1 MEYLHKNREQ
11 FREAVARTAADT
23 GFVAEAVE
31 KDYYVSMILRE
42 MSETLPFAVF
52 KGGTS
57 LSKCY
62 RVIKRFSED
71 IDLTADIPLSQG
83 QKKKMK
89 YSLIDVLH
97 KLGLNVIN
105 LDETRSRRDYNRY
118 EIAYDSVFSSYYN
131 SISSVIMLETSF
143 TACSFPTV
151 IMPVESMVGDMLK
164 AEAPELLEKYE
175 LNAFRMKVQGLDR
188 TLADKVFAVC
198 DYYLQ
203 NRVRKHSRH
212 LYDIYMLLPLVR
224 QDEAFRTLVQEVR
237 TVRKPSLICLS
248 AKDGV
253 DIPALLTEIIRNEVY
268 REDYRNL
275 TEKLLEEKVDYD
287 TAVTALKR
295 IAAGG
300 MFA

>member
-1 MEYLHKNREQ
+1 
-11 FREAVARTAADT
+11 
-23 GFVAEAVE
+23 
-31 KDYYVSMILRE
+31 MILRE

-89 YSLIDVLH
+89 YSLIDVVH

-188 TLADKVFAVC
+188 TL
-198 DYYLQ
+198 
-203 NRVRKHSRH
+203 
-212 LYDIYMLLPLVR
+212 
-224 QDEAFRTLVQEVR
+224 VQEVR

>member
-1 MEYLHKNREQ
+1 MFLHEDKKQFFHVINRVSYQ
-11 FREAVARTAADT
+11 T
-23 GFVAEAVE
+23 GRMGKMIE
-31 KDYYVSMILRE
+31 KDYYVTMILRLLSSK
-42 MSETLPFAVF
+42 MPFVVF

-62 RVIKRFSED
+62 KVISRFSED
-71 IDLTADIPLSQG
+71 IDITVDHGLSQG
-83 QKKKMK
+83 QKKKLK
-89 YSLIDVLH
+89 YGIVDAIRQMELKIL
-97 KLGLNVIN
+97 N

-118 EIAYDSVFSSYYN
+118 IIAYESVLPKLN
-131 SISSVIMLETSF
+131 EMVQPVIFLETSF
-143 TACSFPTV
+143 TTIAFPTI

-175 LNAFRMKVQGLDR
+175 LNAFCMKVQGLDR

>member
-1 MEYLHKNREQ
+1 MFLHEDKKQFFHVINRVSYQ
-11 FREAVARTAADT
+11 T
-23 GFVAEAVE
+23 GRMGKMIE
-31 KDYYVSMILRE
+31 KDYYVTMILRLLSSK
-42 MSETLPFAVF
+42 MPFVVF

-62 RVIKRFSED
+62 KVISRFSED
-71 IDLTADIPLSQG
+71 IDITVDHGLSQG
-83 QKKKMK
+83 QKKKLK
-89 YSLIDVLH
+89 YGIVDAIRQMELKIL
-97 KLGLNVIN
+97 N

-118 EIAYDSVFSSYYN
+118 IIAYESVLPKLN
-131 SISSVIMLETSF
+131 EMVQPVIFLETSF
-143 TACSFPTV
+143 TTIAFPTI

-224 QDEAFRTLVQEVR
+224 QDEAFRMLVQEVR
-237 TVRKPSLICLS
+237 SVRKPSLICPS
-248 AKDGV
+248 AKDEV
-253 DIPALLTEIIRNEVY
+253 DIPALLTEIIQNEAY

>member
-1 MEYLHKNREQ
+1 MFLHEDKKQFFHVINRVSYQ
-11 FREAVARTAADT
+11 T
-23 GFVAEAVE
+23 GRMGKMIE
-31 KDYYVSMILRE
+31 KDYYVTMILRLLSSK
-42 MSETLPFAVF
+42 MPFVVF

-62 RVIKRFSED
+62 KVISRFSED
-71 IDLTADIPLSQG
+71 IDITVDHGLSQG
-83 QKKKMK
+83 QKKKLK
-89 YSLIDVLH
+89 YGIVDAIRQMELKIL
-97 KLGLNVIN
+97 N

-118 EIAYDSVFSSYYN
+118 IIAYESVLPKLN
-131 SISSVIMLETSF
+131 EMVQPVIFLETSF
-143 TACSFPTV
+143 TTIAFPTV